1 MTAQERARELVD
13 KMNRLPDSQERFL
26 YVISC
31 GKRAPGLPEDLKVD
45 AFRIEGCQSALWM
58 VPEFTDGLC
67 HYRSD
72 SDAFITKGVS
82 SIVCS
87 VYSGSTP
94 EEVLALDEAFLRE
107 AGITEHLTPN
117 RANGLSQLL
126 KKVKG
131 FASLHCPSPPAPS
144 GKP

>member
-1 MTAQERARELVD
+1 MSAEARARELVERM
-13 KMNRLPDSQERFL
+13 KLLPDSQERFL

-31 GKRAPGLPEDLKVD
+31 GKRAPGLPEEMKVD

-58 VPEFTDGLC
+58 VPEFREGAC
-67 HYRSD
+67 WYRSD

-82 SIVCS
+82 SIVCG
-87 VYSGSTP
+87 VYSGASP
-94 EEVLALDEAFLRE
+94 GEVLALDDGFLRE

-131 FASLHCPSPPAPS
+131 FAALHRSD
-144 GKP
+144 

>member
-1 MTAQERARELVD
+1 MSAQARAQELIDRMKL
-13 KMNRLPDSQERFL
+13 LPDPQERFL
-26 YVISC
+26 YVIAS
-31 GKRAPGLPEDLKVD
+31 GKRAPGLPDDLKVD

-58 VPEFTDGLC
+58 VPEFKDGTC
-67 HYRSD
+67 FYRSD

-82 SIVCS
+82 SLVCH
-87 VYSGSTP
+87 VYSGATP
-94 EEVLALDEAFLRE
+94 HEVLALDDGFLKE

-131 FASLHCPSPPAPS
+131 FAALHHAD
-144 GKP
+144 

>member
-1 MTAQERARELVD
+1 MSAEARARELVE
-13 KMNRLPDSQERFL
+13 KMKLLPDSQERFL
-26 YVISC
+26 HVIAC
-31 GKRAPGLPEDLKVD
+31 GKRAAGLPDDLKVD
-45 AFRIEGCQSALWM
+45 VFRIEGCQSALWM
-58 VPEFTDGLC
+58 VPEFRDGLC

-94 EEVLALDEAFLRE
+94 DEVLGLDDGFLRD

-131 FASLHCPSPPAPS
+131 FAALHRSESAPS
-144 GKP
+144 A